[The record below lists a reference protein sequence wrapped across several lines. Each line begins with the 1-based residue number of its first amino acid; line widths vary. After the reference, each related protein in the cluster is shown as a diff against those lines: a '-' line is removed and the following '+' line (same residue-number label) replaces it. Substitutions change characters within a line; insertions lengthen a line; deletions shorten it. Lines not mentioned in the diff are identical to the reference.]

1 MKYTVQE
8 IDELRE
14 ATIALQKHRLRMRRS
29 ELNMA
34 HIEEMV
40 RTYMYVGVRAEDVL
54 ALKDAKLGT
63 TSSRIFPVPNTDGS
77 PFNG

>member
-1 MKYTVQE
+1 MKYSVQE
-8 IDELRE
+8 IDDLRE

-54 ALKDAKLGT
+54 ALKDAKIQT
-63 TSSRIFPVPNTDGS
+63 TDRRRTSVLRA
-77 PFNG
+77 